1 MDNPAE
7 TAPPAG
13 SELVPARRPEI
24 SPLERAAITLL
35 SMGEEA
41 AAAVMRC
48 LSREDLLEVTRV
60 MSGING
66 VKVDAVQETL
76 QMFFD
81 AYREQSGVNGASR
94 AYLQRSLDLAL
105 GSAVANSVLNAIY
118 GDVIGPKMARL
129 QWAQPQWLADRLARE
144 HVRMQ
149 AIFLA
154 LIKPEQASQV
164 IAALPEAQR
173 QRVMLQIARLK
184 EIDHEL
190 LKDLEAVVDSCL
202 ENLGN
207 QGAAVEGPRQAAEII
222 NRLPVNRAELIE
234 VLREHDPDATAQIED
249 RVYSIDL
256 LAYQSDETLAAIVGA
271 VPFERW
277 AVALKGT
284 DPSLREA
291 LVRQLPRRQVQ
302 AFEDMLRR
310 TGPLPMSRIDQARRE
325 IMEQVRDMAE
335 AGEIELQ
342 LYTEEVVE

>member
-7 TAPPAG
+7 AAPTGAD
-13 SELVPARRPEI
+13 LVPAKRVEV

-48 LSREDLLEVTRV
+48 LSREELLEVTRV

-105 GSAVANSVLNAIY
+105 GSAVANSVLNGIY
-118 GDVIGPKMARL
+118 GDVIGPKMQRL
-129 QWAQPQWLADRLARE
+129 EWAQPQWLAERLARE

-154 LIKPEQASQV
+154 FLKPEQASQV

-173 QRVMLQIARLK
+173 ERVVLQIARLK

-190 LKDLEAVVDSCL
+190 LQDLEAIVDACL
-202 ENLGN
+202 ENLGS
-207 QGAAVEGPRQAAEII
+207 QSAAVEGVRQAAEIL
-222 NRLPVNRAELIE
+222 NRLPGNRAQLIE
-234 VLREHDPDATAQIED
+234 VLREADPDATAQIED

-256 LAYQSDETLAAIVGA
+256 LTHQSAQTISAILAA
-271 VPFERW
+271 VPFESW
-277 AVALKGT
+277 GVALKGT
-284 DPSLREA
+284 EPSLREA
-291 LVRQLPRRQVQ
+291 LSRAMPRRQVQ
-302 AFEDMLRR
+302 AFEDMLKR
-310 TGPLPMSRIDQARRE
+310 TGPLPMSRIDSARRE